1 LVVCIG
7 STIGKTALTT
17 RECATN
23 QQINAIIPKDTDPKF
38 LYFLM
43 KYTEPEIR
51 KSSGTQAVPLLNKS
65 DFSKTTVAIPSLEE
79 QTKIGLTLS
88 SITRQIMSLRDSNTK
103 RLGLKR
109 SLMQDLLTGK
119 VRVTVN

>member
-1 LVVCIG
+1 
-7 STIGKTALTT
+7 
-17 RECATN
+17 
-23 QQINAIIPKDTDPKF
+23 
-38 LYFLM
+38 M